1 MATHLDLEEQEQL
14 EQLRHFWKQYGNL
27 ITWTLILA
35 LGAFAAWNGWRYWQ
49 RDQAGKAAVL
59 FEEVDKAAQAGDA
72 DQVQRAFD
80 DLRQRHARTAFADQA
95 GLLAAKTLADKGKA
109 DEARAVLG
117 WVSDNGTQDEYRA
130 IARLRLAA
138 MLLEQKAHDDALK
151 LLASGIPAE
160 FEALAAD
167 RRGDIYQA
175 QGKPDAALA
184 EYQKAYKAMPAS
196 LDYRRLVEAK
206 LTALGA
212 APAPETAP
220 AAGAA
225 SGAGQ

>member
-35 LGAFAAWNGWRYWQ
+35 LGAFAAWNGWRWWQ
-49 RDQAGKAAVL
+49 RDQAVKAAVL
-59 FEEVDKAAQAGDA
+59 YEEVDKAASAGNA
-72 DQVQRAFD
+72 EQVQRAFE
-80 DLRQRHARTAFADQA
+80 DLKQRHGGTPYADQA
-95 GLLAAKTLADKGKA
+95 GLLAAKVLADQGKGE
-109 DEARAVLG
+109 EARSVLA
-117 WVSDNGTQDEYRA
+117 WVSEKGTQDEYRA

-138 MLLEQKAHDDALK
+138 LLMEQKAYDDAMK

-167 RRGDIYQA
+167 RRGDILQA
-175 QGKPDAALA
+175 QGKPQEALA
-184 EYQKAYKAMPAS
+184 DYQKAYKGLLAS

-212 APAPETAP
+212 APEAAAPVSA
-220 AAGAA
+220 AA
-225 SGAGQ
+225 SGVAP